1 MRIHVHVCRC
11 ACMCTFACMHA
22 RMQVCVRP
30 YVRTHARMWTCLY
43 LAQAFAR
50 NATVIDG
57 SGVVTAIHQEHR
69 ISPRKDCMPVRRAPS
84 RPA

>member
-1 MRIHVHVCRC
+1 
-11 ACMCTFACMHA
+11 
-22 RMQVCVRP
+22 MQVCVRP
-30 YVRTHARMWTCLY
+30 YERTHARSHVDMFI
-43 LAQAFAR
+43 AQAFAR

-84 RPA
+84 RPAYTLNS

>member
-1 MRIHVHVCRC
+1 MRIHVHVCMR

-22 RMQVCVRP
+22 RMQVGVRP
-30 YVRTHARMWTCLY
+30 YVRTHARTHVDMFI
-43 LAQAFAR
+43 AQAFAR